1 MANNIF
7 HGVPWDHTAS
17 VGFDNDPTITYFFR
31 MNPVTN
37 LNEVFIHDEIS
48 NTTTVSDIGIPTMF
62 PDLPTDKPII
72 KGGEG
77 QPANLGEHLIFWNDN
92 SLSPPLQF
100 IVTTSPTAIPVFIG
114 SQNQNYVYHEGSSI
128 ENTSTGVA
136 WQVILGWNYFFAR
149 LGTGISHYLPTGNY
163 GAVGQPYAGLPYI
176 GGGPQVETE
185 YCSILRVTGQVN
197 QVYLFRPNGDAIIL
211 DLLAQQISSTVPY
224 GPISSAPPLP
234 PPTPLPDIV
243 VTYTSPTDYGYFASN
258 VALVTDT
265 QYGFNFTK
273 TILNADKME
282 LYLYHSSAGGVPF
295 NYNQLRDIKINMKN
309 NLVLPTGE
317 IFVTVW
323 TGPPVAP

>member
-149 LGTGISHYLPTGNY
+149 LGTGISHYLPTGNLE
-163 GAVGQPYAGLPYI
+163 QWDNHM
-176 GGGPQVETE
+176 QD
-185 YCSILRVTGQVN
+185 
-197 QVYLFRPNGDAIIL
+197 YL
-211 DLLAQQISSTVPY
+211 T
-224 GPISSAPPLP
+224 
-234 PPTPLPDIV
+234 
-243 VTYTSPTDYGYFASN
+243 
-258 VALVTDT
+258 
-265 QYGFNFTK
+265 
-273 TILNADKME
+273 
-282 LYLYHSSAGGVPF
+282 
-295 NYNQLRDIKINMKN
+295 
-309 NLVLPTGE
+309 
-317 IFVTVW
+317 
-323 TGPPVAP
+323 